1 VSRAASPVPGPTGRK
16 DYAPS
21 SLAAPDRILH
31 LRPTPEGPSGRH
43 DGIVD
48 RRSLYYL
55 VARGSPPHR
64 GRRPASVVVSDQP
77 VPWMPM
83 NRIVP
88 LFLVALLA
96 TPCIVRAQCP
106 ATTGG
111 YDLAPNRVDPLPGP
125 RIRQAEACARGWA
138 ARANA
143 EVPTRDLHP
152 EGLTRLAPTPRR
164 SLMAALGGAVIG
176 AWIGYFASQ
185 VAVSDWDVA
194 ASKELDRGAWA
205 IGGAV
210 AGGLG
215 GLILGRGKRGEVTTP
230 GAMASPSPRTLILR
244 DEIARAGAPNAL
256 ALVQA
261 LRSEWLVVRGAN
273 SFRETARGTTS
284 GFAVSIAEPGKENLV
299 VYLDDARLGG
309 PETLA
314 QITVESIQ
322 YIQYLD
328 ASAAT
333 YRWGAGHSHGAI
345 LVSTRPL
352 P

>member
-1 VSRAASPVPGPTGRK
+1 MVSWIGAACITLLQGAVRRAAAT
-16 DYAPS
+16 A
-21 SLAAPDRILH
+21 
-31 LRPTPEGPSGRH
+31 PTP
-43 DGIVD
+43 
-48 RRSLYYL
+48 
-55 VARGSPPHR
+55 
-64 GRRPASVVVSDQP
+64 VVVSDQP
-77 VPWMPM
+77 DPWMPM
-83 NRIVP
+83 NRIIP

-96 TPCIVRAQCP
+96 TPSIVRAQCP
-106 ATTGG
+106 VTTGW
-111 YDLAPNRVDPLPGP
+111 YDLAPNGVDPLPGP
-125 RIRQAEACARGWA
+125 RIRQAEVCARGWA
-138 ARANA
+138 ARANLEA
-143 EVPTRDLHP
+143 PIRDLQP
-152 EGLTRLAPTPRR
+152 EGRTRLAPAPRR
-164 SLMAALGGAVIG
+164 SLMAALGGAIIG

-215 GLILGRGKRGEVTTP
+215 GLVLGRGKHGEAANP
-230 GAMASPSPRTLILR
+230 GTMASPSPRTLILR
-244 DEIARAGAPNAL
+244 DEIVRAGAPNAL

-261 LRSEWLVVRGAN
+261 LRSEWLVIRGAN

-284 GFAVSIAEPGKENLV
+284 GFGVSISDPGKEDLV

-309 PETLA
+309 PESLA
-314 QITVESIQ
+314 EITVESIQ
-322 YIQYLD
+322 YVQFLD